1 MRSQFQSSAEVFASR
16 LPEFKVQPVA
26 HDAVRC
32 QLAAAC
38 GAANPFHSLQPVA
51 LRKYRFVLGIRTIV
65 QRPLEHF
72 LFGAK
77 LIQYVQCVFVCVAI
91 LFRGDLEGN
100 LKGS

>member
-1 MRSQFQSSAEVFASR
+1 M
-16 LPEFKVQPVA
+16 QPVA

-38 GAANPFHSLQPVA
+38 CAAKPFHSLQPVA
-51 LRKYRFVLGIRTIV
+51 LRKYRFVVGVRAII
-65 QRPLEHF
+65 QRPLDHF

-77 LIQYVQCVFVCVAI
+77 LIQYVQCVFVCVAM